1 MDASTRTFLQHRARI
16 RGIAYRMLGSLADA
30 DDLVQDVWLRWR
42 ECADAEVRTP
52 EAWLV
57 TAATRLAIDR
67 LRSLQRSREHYPGLW
82 LPEPVLGDGSAAE
95 SPEDELERLG
105 EVSMALQALL
115 ERLTPAAR
123 AAFLLREVFEL
134 DYDELAGIL
143 GKSPAGCRQLVSR
156 AKAALGEEAR
166 RGDAPAAEHERL
178 LAAFAR
184 ATAAGDFGPIQAL
197 LAADASLQGDGGGQ
211 VASVPHPLRGARRI
225 AQLYFANALR
235 WAGRLRWEPVTL
247 NGRPGLLRFVDGRLE
262 SAQSFEF
269 EGGRILRIGVQR
281 NPAKLARLQAAWQ
294 ARG

>member
-1 MDASTRTFLQHRARI
+1 MDPRTRSFLQHRARV

-42 ECADAEVRTP
+42 QCDDDEVQSP

-67 LRSLQRSREHYPGLW
+67 LRALRRSREHYPGLW
-82 LPEPVLGDGSAAE
+82 LPEPVLGDGTAE

-105 EVSMALQALL
+105 EVSVALQALL

-134 DYDELAGIL
+134 DYDELARML
-143 GKSPAGCRQLVSR
+143 GKTPAGCRQLVSR
-156 AKAALGEEAR
+156 AKAALGDEAR
-166 RGDAPAAEHERL
+166 RGEAPAGEHERL

-184 ATAAGDFGPIQAL
+184 ATAAGDFAPIQAL

-211 VASVPHPLRGARRI
+211 VASVPHPLLGARRI

-235 WAGRLRWEPVTL
+235 WAGRLRWEPVRL

-269 EGGRILRIGVQR
+269 EGGRILRISVQR

-294 ARG
+294 ARD